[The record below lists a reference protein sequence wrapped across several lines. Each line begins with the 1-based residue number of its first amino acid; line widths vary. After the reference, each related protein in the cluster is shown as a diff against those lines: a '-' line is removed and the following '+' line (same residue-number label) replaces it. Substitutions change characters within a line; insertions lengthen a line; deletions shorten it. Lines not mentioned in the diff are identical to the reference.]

1 MTQPPARAIT
11 GARLDATDRPRLSW
25 AAFGCLAAAGIA
37 FIMWKGRGN
46 AFFFDDWSWI
56 EYRRTGVHAMLASYN
71 QHLVIAPV
79 AAYQLLLAT
88 VGLAHY
94 WPYRLLAAPAH
105 LACAAAVFAY
115 ARRRIGPAAVLL
127 AAPIVFLG
135 AGWEA
140 VLQPFNT
147 VITASFACGIAAL
160 LALDRGDRRGDVIA
174 CVLLAAGLMF
184 GEFVALFAVGVGVE
198 VTWRD
203 RSLRRAWIWA
213 VALGLYALWWIAYY
227 HAYLSDHSLSLV
239 PKFVANLAFSAAG
252 GLFGRNLE
260 VGRFVLLAVV
270 AFVGWRVWRRG
281 ALSPRLVTLVVILG
295 TTGCSSPTAG
305 LRSVNRMPRA
315 TCTPGAVMLAL
326 IIAESCRGLWLSA
339 PTLAAAGVVGALAL
353 IGNISAFD
361 GGEDYL
367 RTGSH
372 TVSAELGALELARG
386 VVAPGF
392 VLDPRWAP
400 QVIAGPYFAAVR
412 AIGSTSAW
420 SPGQIRARRQSVRAA
435 AAGVLTRAG
444 ASGVAARLSG

>member
-1 MTQPPARAIT
+1 M
-11 GARLDATDRPRLSW
+11 
-25 AAFGCLAAAGIA
+25 
-37 FIMWKGRGN
+37 
-46 AFFFDDWSWI
+46 
-56 EYRRTGVHAMLASYN
+56 
-71 QHLVIAPV
+71 
-79 AAYQLLLAT
+79 
-88 VGLAHY
+88 
-94 WPYRLLAAPAH
+94 
-105 LACAAAVFAY
+105 
-115 ARRRIGPAAVLL
+115 
-127 AAPIVFLG
+127 FLG

-147 VITASFACGIAAL
+147 IITASLACGITAL

-174 CVLLAAGLMF
+174 CVVLAAGLVF
-184 GEFVALFAVGVGVE
+184 GEFVALFAVGVAVE

-213 VALGLYALWWIAYY
+213 VALGLYAVWWIAYY
-227 HAYLSDHSLSLV
+227 QAYLSHHTLSLV
-239 PKFVANLAFSAAG
+239 PKFVANMAFSAAG

-295 TTGCSSPTAG
+295 AYWLFVAYS
-305 LRSVNRMPRA
+305 RA
-315 TCTPGAVMLAL
+315 ALGQPYASRYVYSGAVLLAL
-326 IIAESCRGLWLSA
+326 IIAESCRGVRLSA
-339 PTLAAAGVVGALAL
+339 PALAVAGVVGTLAL
-353 IGNISAFD
+353 IGGVNAFD

-367 RTGSH
+367 HAGSQ
-372 TVSAELGALELARG
+372 TVSAELGALQLARG

-420 SPGQIRARRQSVRAA
+420 TPAQIRRAPQSVRAA
-435 AAGVLTRAG
+435 AVGVLTRAG
-444 ASGVAARLSG
+444 GSGVVGRLSG